1 MPTVDVR
8 NGRLHYIEK
17 GAGPAL
23 VLLHG
28 TGANAALWAEVVDRL
43 SDRFR
48 VLSFDLRCHGQSVCS
63 GAISIEAI
71 ANDIA
76 EATQKLGLPSFHLA
90 GVSIGGAAA
99 LHLAA
104 STRQR
109 VQSLVLSSVGI
120 TSGNPSSNPLADEV
134 YAIREARVYL
144 QPKRFALQ
152 FAENLLIPD
161 APTARVEAFAAA
173 IATLTTQRYFEAFQ
187 AFAAAENA
195 VAAANVKVRTLVL
208 RGACDELVPCEA
220 ADALSRAIR
229 GSLRRDI
236 PEAGH
241 LPNIDNPAAFATELA
256 GFIGK

>member
-1 MPTVDVR
+1 MATVDVSD
-8 NGRLHYIEK
+8 GLLHYIEK

-28 TGANAALWAEVVDRL
+28 TGANAALWSEVVDRL
-43 SDRFR
+43 EGRFR

-76 EATQKLGLPSFHLA
+76 EATQKLELPSFHLA

-104 STRQR
+104 SAPQR

-144 QPKRFALQ
+144 QPQRFALQ

-187 AFAAAENA
+187 AFASADNA
-195 VAAANVKVRTLVL
+195 AAANVKVRTLVL

-220 ADALSRAIR
+220 ADALSRAIL

-256 GFIGK
+256 SFIGK